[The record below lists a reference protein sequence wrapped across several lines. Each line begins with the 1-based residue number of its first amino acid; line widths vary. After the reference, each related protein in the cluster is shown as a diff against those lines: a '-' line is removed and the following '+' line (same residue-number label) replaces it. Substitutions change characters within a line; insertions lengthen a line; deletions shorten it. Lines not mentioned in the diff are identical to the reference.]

1 MIYRVVQKNGYPVLF
16 WGNFGNS
23 APIVTILS
31 LLQAE
36 FMARKREVFPP
47 TASLLCDHIT

>member
-1 MIYRVVQKNGYPVLF
+1 MDNAGRKYLQKAQSVIKRTGWSKKNGYPVLF
-16 WGNFGNS
+16 WDNFGNS

-36 FMARKREVFPP
+36 IYGA
-47 TASLLCDHIT
+47 